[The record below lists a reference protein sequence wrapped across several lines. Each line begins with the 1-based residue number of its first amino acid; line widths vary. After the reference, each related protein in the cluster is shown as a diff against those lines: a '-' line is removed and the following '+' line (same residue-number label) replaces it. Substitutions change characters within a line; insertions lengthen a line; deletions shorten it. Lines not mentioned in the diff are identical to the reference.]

1 MEITLPA
8 LGENIDSA
16 TVTKVLVKVGDTIQ
30 KDQPIMELD
39 TEKASVDVPASS
51 SGTVKEIRVKE
62 GDVLNVGQVVLVL
75 EESGK
80 SAGSTSP
87 KAEPEQSVSAEPK
100 AEPKKKRNQKKRPP
114 HPSARRLNPSISLSR
129 HSPWKHSRNPHNAV
143 CPQRLS
149 CEGWRGNWV
158 LIFMRLQAPGRTA
171 ALPRKTSGI
180 TPDPSFSTPALLRFR
195 ASLRGC
201 RISHAGVRLNERP
214 CPAFAGP

>member
-80 SAGSTSP
+80 SAGSTAP
-87 KAEPEQSVSAEPK
+87 KAEPEQSRLRGTKRRDETKRRSET
-100 AEPKKKRNQKKRPP
+100 KK
-114 HPSARRLNPSISLSR
+114 SAR
-129 HSPWKHSRNPHNAV
+129 HPH
-143 CPQRLS
+143 Q
-149 CEGWRGNWV
+149 
-158 LIFMRLQAPGRTA
+158 
-171 ALPRKTSGI
+171 
-180 TPDPSFSTPALLRFR
+180 PA
-195 ASLRGC
+195 G
-201 RISHAGVRLNERP
+201 
-214 CPAFAGP
+214 